1 MGQTAQGDYANIW
14 LRRADT
20 MILATAEALDAVD
33 PLAQW
38 RAKFV
43 CPPGVIYLDGN
54 SLGQLP
60 HATVTAGADVM
71 SRAWGQRLIRS
82 WNEGWIDAPQRV
94 GAMIAPLIG
103 ASADEVI
110 AADSTSVNLYK
121 LIVAALRLNPSRNV
135 VVSEAGNFPTD
146 LHVAEGAVAAVAGAQ
161 LKVVQRGALAE
172 ALGDDTALLLLTHVH
187 YKTAERFDMAA
198 WTKAAH
204 DAGAPV
210 CWDLSHSVGAV
221 AVELNAAGADMA
233 VGCGYK
239 YLNGGPGAP
248 AFIYVPTRW
257 QEKLDNPLSGWM
269 GHAAPFEFADG
280 YEAAAGMKRWL
291 TGTPSVLGLAALEA
305 GLTLW
310 QNIDFAQ
317 IEAKS
322 AALWD
327 ILYAAGTAIG
337 LECITPTDPTKR
349 GSHISF
355 RHPNAYEIVQAMI
368 ARGVI
373 GDFRDPDILRFGLT
387 PLTLSHVDVWQAG
400 QIMRDIVDSGEW
412 QKPEF
417 AVRNAV
423 T

>member
-1 MGQTAQGDYANIW
+1 LVQ
-14 LRRADT
+14 
-20 MILATAEALDAVD
+20 AEALDAAD
-33 PLAQW
+33 PLAGY
-38 RAKFV
+38 RDRFV
-43 CPPGVIYLDGN
+43 QPDGVIYLDGN

-60 HATVTAGADVM
+60 KATIAAGSDVM
-71 SRAWGQRLIRS
+71 EQAWGQRLIRS

-103 ASADEVI
+103 ADADEVI

-121 LIVAALRLNPSRNV
+121 LIVAALRLDPSRNV

-146 LHVAEGAVAAVAGAQ
+146 LHIAEGAVGAVAGAR
-161 LKVVQRGALAE
+161 LKVVERGALAE
-172 ALGDDTALLLLTHVH
+172 ALGDDTALLLLTHIH

-198 WTKAAH
+198 WTARAH
-204 DAGAPV
+204 DAGALM

-221 AVELNAAGADMA
+221 AVQLNAAEADLA

-248 AFIYVPTRW
+248 AFLYVAKRW
-257 QEKLDNPLSGWM
+257 QERLHNPLSGWM

-280 YEAAAGMKRWL
+280 YEAAPGMTRWL
-291 TGTPSVLGLAALEA
+291 TGTPSVLGLCALES
-305 GLTLW
+305 GLKLW
-310 QNIDFAQ
+310 DGLDLALL
-317 IEAKS
+317 EAKS

-327 ILYAAGTAIG
+327 IFHAAGTAAG
-337 LECITPTDPTKR
+337 LECVTPADPAKR

-355 RHPNAYEIVQAMI
+355 RHPHAYEIVQALI

-387 PLTLSHVDVWQAG
+387 PLTLSHADVWRAG
-400 QIMRDIVDSGEW
+400 EMMREITSSGEYRE
-412 QKPEF
+412 PRF

>member
-1 MGQTAQGDYANIW
+1 MTVD
-14 LRRADT
+14 
-20 MILATAEALDAVD
+20 EVHSLDAAD
-33 PLAQW
+33 PLASY
-38 RAKFV
+38 RDNFV
-43 CPPGVIYLDGN
+43 RPDGIIYLDGN
-54 SLGQLP
+54 SLGPLP
-60 HATVTAGADVM
+60 KATLAATSDLVT
-71 SRAWGQRLIRS
+71 RQWGERLIRS

-103 ASADEVI
+103 ADADEVI

-121 LIVAALRLNPSRNV
+121 LIVAALRLDPARNV

-146 LHVAEGAVAAVAGAQ
+146 LHVAEGAVASVADAR
-161 LKVVQRGALAE
+161 LEVVERGALAG
-172 ALGDDTALLLLTHVH
+172 ALGSDTALLLLTHVH

-198 WTKAAH
+198 WTKVAH
-204 DAGAPV
+204 DAGAMM
-210 CWDLSHSVGAV
+210 CWDLSHSAGAV
-221 AVELNAAGADMA
+221 AVELNAAGADLA

-248 AFIYVPTRW
+248 AFLYVAKRW
-257 QEKLDNPLSGWM
+257 QEQLHNPLSGWM

-280 YEAAAGMKRWL
+280 YEAAAGMTRWL
-291 TGTPSVLGLAALEA
+291 TGTPSVLGLAALES
-305 GLTLW
+305 GLKLW
-310 QNIDFAQ
+310 DRLELARV
-317 IEAKS
+317 EAKS

-327 ILYAAGTAIG
+327 IFHTAGNAAG
-337 LECITPTDPTKR
+337 LECVTPVGRNKR

-355 RHPNAYEIVQAMI
+355 RHPHAYEIVQALI

-387 PLTLSHVDVWQAG
+387 PLTLSHVDVWRAG
-400 QIMRDIVDSGEW
+400 EMMRDIIQSGEYRR
-412 QKPEF
+412 PEF

>member
-1 MGQTAQGDYANIW
+1 MT
-14 LRRADT
+14 
-20 MILATAEALDAVD
+20 LAAAEALDAGD
-33 PLAQW
+33 PLAGY
-38 RAKFV
+38 RDRFV
-43 CPPGVIYLDGN
+43 QPEGVIYLDGN
-54 SLGQLP
+54 SLGCLP
-60 HATVTAGADVM
+60 KATIAAGADVM
-71 SRAWGQRLIRS
+71 ERAWGQRLIRS

-103 ASADEVI
+103 ANGDEVI

-121 LIVAALRLNPSRNV
+121 LIVAALRLDPARNV

-146 LHVAEGAVAAVAGAQ
+146 LHIAEGAVAAVAGAR
-161 LKVVQRGALAE
+161 LEVVERGALAE
-172 ALGDDTALLLLTHVH
+172 ALGEDTALLLLTHVH
-187 YKTAERFDMAA
+187 YKTAARFDVVA

-204 DAGAPV
+204 DAGALM
-210 CWDLSHSVGAV
+210 CWDLSHSAGAV
-221 AVELNAAGADMA
+221 AVELNAAGADLA

-248 AFIYVPTRW
+248 AFLYVAKRW
-257 QEKLDNPLSGWM
+257 HDKLHNPLSGWM

-280 YEAAAGMKRWL
+280 YEAAPGMKRWL
-291 TGTPSVLGLAALEA
+291 TGTPSVLGLAALES
-305 GLTLW
+305 GLKLW
-310 QNIDFAQ
+310 DGIDLAH

-322 AALWD
+322 AALWN
-327 ILYAAGTAIG
+327 ILHAAGTAAG
-337 LECITPTDPTKR
+337 LECVTPADPALR

-355 RHPNAYEIVQAMI
+355 RHPHAYKIVQALI

-387 PLTLSHVDVWQAG
+387 PLTLSHADIWKAG
-400 QIMRDIVDSGEW
+400 EMLRDIIATGEW

-417 AVRNAV
+417 ALRNAV

>member
-1 MGQTAQGDYANIW
+1 MT
-14 LRRADT
+14 L
-20 MILATAEALDAVD
+20 AEAETLDAAD
-33 PLAQW
+33 RLAGY
-38 RAKFV
+38 RERFAL
-43 CPPGVIYLDGN
+43 PEGVIYLDGN
-54 SLGQLP
+54 SLGCLP
-60 HATVTAGADVM
+60 KATVVAGADVLE
-71 SRAWGQRLIRS
+71 RAWGQRLIRS

-103 ASADEVI
+103 ADADEVI

-121 LIVAALRLNPSRNV
+121 LIVAALRLDPSRNV

-146 LHVAEGAVAAVAGAQ
+146 LHIAEGAVAAVAGAR
-161 LKVVQRGALAE
+161 LEVVERGALAE

-204 DAGAPV
+204 DAGALM
-210 CWDLSHSVGAV
+210 CWDLSHSVGAI
-221 AVELNAAGADMA
+221 AVDLNAAEADLA

-248 AFIYVPTRW
+248 AFLYVAKRW
-257 QEKLDNPLSGWM
+257 QERLHNPLSGWM

-280 YEAAAGMKRWL
+280 YQAAAGMKRWL
-291 TGTPSVLGLAALEA
+291 TGTPSVLGLAALES
-305 GLTLW
+305 GLKLW
-310 QNIDFAQ
+310 DGLGLAQ
-317 IEAKS
+317 VEAKS

-327 ILYAAGTAIG
+327 IFHAAGTAAG
-337 LECITPTDPTKR
+337 LECVTPTDPAKR

-355 RHPNAYEIVQAMI
+355 RHPCGYEIVQALI

-387 PLTLSHVDVWQAG
+387 PLTLSHADVWHAG
-400 QIMRDIVDSGEW
+400 EMLREIITTEEYSNPR
-412 QKPEF
+412 F
-417 AVRNAV
+417 AVRAAI

>member
-1 MGQTAQGDYANIW
+1 MTLEQAQVPKHI
-14 LRRADT
+14 
-20 MILATAEALDAVD
+20 IALDAAD
-33 PLAQW
+33 PLAGY
-38 RAKFV
+38 RERFV
-43 CPPGVIYLDGN
+43 LPDGVIYLDGN
-54 SLGQLP
+54 SLGCLP
-60 HATVTAGADVM
+60 KATIAASADVM
-71 SRAWGQRLIRS
+71 TQAWGQRLIRS

-103 ASADEVI
+103 AAANEVI

-121 LIVAALRLNPSRNV
+121 LIVAALRLDPTRNV

-146 LHVAEGAVAAVAGAQ
+146 LHVAEGAVASVAGAR
-161 LKVVQRGALAE
+161 LKVVQRSALAE
-172 ALGDDTALLLLTHVH
+172 ALGNDTALLLLTHVH

-204 DAGAPV
+204 DAGALV
-210 CWDLSHSVGAV
+210 CWDLSHSAGALAIGLGV
-221 AVELNAAGADMA
+221 AGADMA

-248 AFIYVPTRW
+248 AFIYVATCW
-257 QEKLDNPLSGWM
+257 QNRLDNPLSGWM

-280 YEAAAGMKRWL
+280 YEPAAGMKRWL
-291 TGTPSVLGLAALEA
+291 TGTPSILGLAALEA

-310 QNIDFAQ
+310 QDIDLAQ
-317 IEAKS
+317 IESKS

-337 LECITPTDPTKR
+337 LDCITPTDPTKR

-400 QIMRDIVDSGEW
+400 QMMRDIVESGEW
-412 QKPEF
+412 RKPEF